1 MVEIRL
7 DDDLYTYDGEF
18 KNALIFVLA
27 SLTGNDES
35 TLAPTYEKYDGWTD
49 ENLIQEILELT
60 DKKLNIVF
68 NFEIDANISVK
79 QHILDN

>member
-49 ENLIQEILELT
+49 ENLI
-60 DKKLNIVF
+60 
-68 NFEIDANISVK
+68 
-79 QHILDN
+79 

>member
-18 KNALIFVLA
+18 KNALIFVLD
-27 SLTGNDES
+27 SLTGNNES
-35 TLAPTYEKYDGWTD
+35 TLTPTYEKYDGWTD
-49 ENLIQEILELT
+49 ESLIQEILELT

-68 NFEIDANISVK
+68 NFEIDANVSVK

>member
-35 TLAPTYEKYDGWTD
+35 TLAPTYENTMAGQMK
-49 ENLIQEILELT
+49 ILS
-60 DKKLNIVF
+60 KRYWN
-68 NFEIDANISVK
+68 
-79 QHILDN
+79 

>member
-18 KNALIFVLA
+18 KNALIFVLD

-35 TLAPTYEKYDGWTD
+35 TLTPTYEKIRWMDRRKSYPRNTGI
-49 ENLIQEILELT
+49 N
-60 DKKLNIVF
+60 
-68 NFEIDANISVK
+68 
-79 QHILDN
+79 

>member
-18 KNALIFVLA
+18 KNALIFVLD

-35 TLAPTYEKYDGWTD
+35 TLTPTYEKYDGCTD
-49 ENLIQEILELT
+49 ESLIQ
-60 DKKLNIVF
+60 
-68 NFEIDANISVK
+68 
-79 QHILDN
+79 

>member
-18 KNALIFVLA
+18 KNALIFVLD

-35 TLAPTYEKYDGWTD
+35 TLTPTYENTMDGQTKVLSKKYW
-49 ENLIQEILELT
+49 N
-60 DKKLNIVF
+60 
-68 NFEIDANISVK
+68 
-79 QHILDN
+79 